1 MLCLQHATRFGPFVF
16 DAVATLLG
24 PSERAS
30 QWSTIVVLGAQTE
43 HEPLHLMKV
52 VDPVA
57 ETFIL
62 KTNRIVW

>member
-1 MLCLQHATRFGPFVF
+1 MF
-16 DAVATLLG
+16 DAVATQLG
-24 PSERAS
+24 PAERVS

-62 KTNRIVW
+62 KANRILW